1 MSTPAP
7 PVGGLGLIRL
17 FARHPTAGN
26 LLMAVMVL
34 IGLIALTKLN
44 RQFLPDFGI
53 DVISVTIEW
62 PGATSQDVEESIV
75 EALEPELRFLD
86 GVERVRGT
94 ASEGQGGVA
103 IEFQPDADL
112 QRALSDVESAVAQ
125 ITTLPEDSERPR
137 IRRIFRYDTIARLVL
152 SGPYDEPTLKAFAK
166 RIREDLLARGVDRV
180 TFFGVRD
187 EEIRVRTTPETLRR
201 LDLTLDEVAA
211 AIAQASRDVP
221 AGDLGG
227 AFERQPRALG
237 LARSAD
243 EIAAIEVRAT
253 PSGHKLRVGEVAAVA
268 ELFDPDAG
276 EGRRHGAQAIEL
288 HIERAPASDA
298 LQVANAVDAYLAH
311 LPEALPADLQVE
323 VYDVAADLIRDRIDL
338 LIRNGLGG
346 LLLVL
351 AVLFFFL
358 NARVAFWIA
367 AGIPISLLAML
378 GVLWLNGQTINMIS
392 LFAMILAI
400 GIVVD
405 DAIVV
410 GEHAAALHQQGVPP
424 LDAAE
429 QGVLRMVAPVTS
441 ASLTTIASFLPIF
454 VVGDIIGEVIREIP
468 LVVIAVLIASLVECF
483 LVLPCHMRGA
493 LAGLGPP
500 TRARRRLN
508 DGFERLRE
516 GRFRRLVETALA
528 WRYATLA
535 AALGALILAI
545 GLIVGGRVGFV
556 FFSAPEANTVYANVV
571 MAPGTPR
578 AATEQTL
585 FAMDE
590 ALRATEREL
599 GAEPGAL
606 VVMSF
611 VQLGET
617 LIVDPR
623 LRRLNGDNVGAI
635 HLELVS
641 SDRRPVRTDDLIEAW
656 RARLP
661 PLPGVE
667 ALTITPRM
675 GGPPGR
681 ELDIRLRGG
690 DSLDDLKQASLAV
703 RDLLARLPGVGQID
717 HDLPYGKQEV
727 LVELTPRGRA
737 LGFTTESVGRQ
748 LRDAFEG
755 RIAKRFARADE
766 EVDVVVSLTESAAS
780 RLSLGQFPLRGP
792 SGREVPLG
800 EVADLREDRGF
811 ATIRR
816 EDGVR
821 QVAITAELNEAR
833 IKLEQVIEVLT
844 DGGLPEI
851 AERHGL
857 AYRFAGK
864 AEEQMET
871 LADVRLGA
879 LLALI
884 LIYII
889 LAWVFASFSRPFA
902 VMLIIPFG
910 LIGAV
915 LGHLLLGYD
924 LSILSLI
931 TLLGL
936 SGILVNDSIILV
948 TAIDRRRAEGM
959 ALDDAIVDGTCAR
972 LRAVILTSGTTIGGL
987 APLLF
992 ETSFQAQFLIP
1003 MAITIVFGLMVT
1015 TFLVLFLVPAM
1026 IGIEAD
1032 LGALRRRLARAP
1044 AIAPG

>member
-1 MSTPAP
+1 MRAAP
-7 PVGGLGLIRL
+7 GSGSGFAGGGPIGL

-26 LLMAVMVL
+26 LLMLLML
-34 IGLIALTKLN
+34 LLGLVALSGLN
-44 RQFLPDFGI
+44 RQFFPDFGL
-53 DVISVTIEW
+53 DLVRVEVEW
-62 PGATSQDVEESIV
+62 PGATAEDVESSIV

-86 GVERVRGT
+86 GVKRVTGY
-94 ASEGQGGVA
+94 ASEGSGTVA
-103 IEFQPDADL
+103 VEFQPGTDM
-112 QRALSDVESAVAQ
+112 QKALSDVEAAVSR
-125 ITTLPEDSERPR
+125 ITTLPEDSERPE
-137 IRRIFRYDTIARLVL
+137 IAQIIRYDTITRIVL
-152 SGPYDEPTLKAFAK
+152 SGPYSERALKQFAK
-166 RIREDLLARGVDRV
+166 QIREDLLARGVDRV
-180 TFFGVRD
+180 TFFGVRG
-187 EEIRVRTTPETLRR
+187 EEIRVAIEPETLRR
-201 LDLTLDEVAA
+201 LDLTLDDIAE
-211 AIAQASRDVP
+211 AIARSSRDLP
-221 AGDLGG
+221 AGALGG

-237 LARSAD
+237 LARSGE

-253 PSGHKLRVGEVAAVA
+253 PSGQKLTVADIGQVTDG
-268 ELFDPDAG
+268 FDPDEPVA
-276 EGRRHGAQAIEL
+276 RRLGDPAIQL
-288 HIERAPASDA
+288 HVQRALTNDA
-298 LQVANAVDAYLAH
+298 LQVADAVDRYLASLRDT
-311 LPEALPADLQVE
+311 LPPDLRVE
-323 VYDVAADLIRDRIDL
+323 TFDDAADLIRDRIDL
-338 LIRNGLGG
+338 LLRNGFSGMI
-346 LLLVL
+346 LVL
-351 AVLFFFL
+351 AVLFLFL

-410 GEHAAALHQQGVPP
+410 GEHAAALYERGAPP

-454 VVGDIIGEVIREIP
+454 VVGDIIGDVIREIP
-468 LVVIAVLIASLVECF
+468 LVVIAVLIASLIECF

-641 SDRRPVRTDDLIEAW
+641 SDRRSVRTDDLIEAW

-690 DSLDDLKQASLAV
+690 DSLDDLKQASLEV

-717 HDLPYGKQEV
+717 DDLPYGKQEV

-737 LGFTTESVGRQ
+737 LGFTTE
-748 LRDAFEG
+748 LD
-755 RIAKRFARADE
+755 
-766 EVDVVVSLTESAAS
+766 
-780 RLSLGQFPLRGP
+780 
-792 SGREVPLG
+792 
-800 EVADLREDRGF
+800 
-811 ATIRR
+811 
-816 EDGVR
+816 
-821 QVAITAELNEAR
+821 EAR

-857 AYRFAGK
+857 TYRFAGK

-948 TAIDRRRAEGM
+948 TAIDRRRAEGV
-959 ALDDAIVDGTCAR
+959 ALERAIVDGACAR
-972 LRAVILTSGTTIGGL
+972 FRAVILTSGTTIGGL
-987 APLLF
+987 TPLLF

-1026 IGIEAD
+1026 IGIQAD
-1032 LGALRRRLARAP
+1032 LGALSRRLARAP
-1044 AIAPG
+1044 AI

>member
-1 MSTPAP
+1 VTTAAP
-7 PVGGLGLIRL
+7 RRDGVGLIRL

-26 LLMAVMVL
+26 LLMAVMML
-34 IGLIALTKLN
+34 LGLIALTKLN

-53 DVISVTIEW
+53 DVIAVTVEW
-62 PGATSQDVEESIV
+62 PGATAQDVEEAII
-75 EALEPELRFLD
+75 EALEPELRFID
-86 GVERVRGT
+86 GADEVRGT
-94 ASEGQGGVA
+94 ASEGQGTIA
-103 IEFQPDADL
+103 IEFAPGTDL

-125 ITTLPEDSERPR
+125 VTTLPEDSERPR
-137 IRRIFRYDTIARLVL
+137 IRRIFRYDTIARLAL
-152 SGPYDEPTLKAFAK
+152 FGPYDERTLKALAK

-187 EEIRVRTTPETLRR
+187 EEIRVETTPETLRR
-201 LDLTLDEVAA
+201 LDLTLAELAA
-211 AIAQASRDVP
+211 AIARASQDLP

-237 LARSAD
+237 LARSAE

-253 PSGHKLRVGEVAAVA
+253 PSGHKLRVGELAEVADT
-268 ELFDPDAG
+268 FDPDAG
-276 EGRRHGAQAIEL
+276 EGRRHGVRAIEL
-288 HIERAPASDA
+288 HVERALANDA
-298 LQVANAVDAYLAH
+298 LQVADAVDAYLAQ
-311 LPEALPADLQVE
+311 LPETLPADLRVE
-323 VYDVAADLIRDRIDL
+323 RYDVAADLIRDRIDL
-338 LIRNGLGG
+338 LLKNGLGG

-378 GVLWLNGQTINMIS
+378 GVLWLGGQTINMIS

-410 GEHAAALHQQGVPP
+410 GEHAAALSEQGASPQE
-424 LDAAE
+424 AAE
-429 QGVLRMVAPVTS
+429 QGALRMLAPVTS
-441 ASLTTIASFLPIF
+441 ASLTTIASFLPIL
-454 VVGDIIGEVIREIP
+454 VVGDIIGQVIREIP
-468 LVVIAVLIASLVECF
+468 LVVIAVLVASLVECF
-483 LVLPCHMRGA
+483 FVLPCHMRGA

-500 TRARRRLN
+500 TRLRRALN
-508 DGFERLRE
+508 RGFEGVRE
-516 GRFRRLVETALA
+516 RHFRRLVETALA

-571 MAPGTPR
+571 MAPGTSR
-578 AATEQTL
+578 AATASTI
-585 FAMDE
+585 AAIDE
-590 ALRATEREL
+590 ALFAAERDL
-599 GAEPGAL
+599 GAEGAL

-623 LRRLNGDNVGAI
+623 IRRLEGDNVGAM
-635 HLELVS
+635 HVELVS
-641 SDRRPVRTDDLIEAW
+641 SDRRAVRTEPFLAAW

-661 PLPGVE
+661 PLPGLE
-667 ALTITPRM
+667 SLTITPRI

-690 DSLDDLKQASLAV
+690 DSLDDLKQAAVAV
-703 RDLLARLPGVGQID
+703 RDLLARLPGVSQID
-717 HDLPYGKQEV
+717 DDLPYGKQEI

-748 LRDAFEG
+748 LRDALEG
-755 RIAKRFARADE
+755 RIAKRFARGDE
-766 EVDVVVSLTESAAS
+766 EVDVVVGITDAAAAG
-780 RLSLGQFPLRGP
+780 LGIARFPLRGP
-792 SGREVPLG
+792 TGREVPLG

-816 EDGVR
+816 EDGAR
-821 QVAITAELNEAR
+821 EVAITGELDEAQIR
-833 IKLEQVIEVLT
+833 LEQVVEALT
-844 DGGLPEI
+844 AGGLPAI

-857 AYRFAGK
+857 TYRFAGK
-864 AEEQMET
+864 AEEQAET
-871 LADVRLGA
+871 LADIRLGA
-879 LLALI
+879 VLAVI

-889 LAWVFASFSRPFA
+889 LAWVFASFTRPFA

-948 TAIDRRRAEGM
+948 TAIDRRRADGM
-959 ALDDAIVDGTCAR
+959 ALEQAIVDGTCAR
-972 LRAVILTSGTTIGGL
+972 FRAVILTSGTTIGGL
-987 APLLF
+987 TPLLF
-992 ETSFQAQFLIP
+992 ETSFEAQFLIP
-1003 MAITIVFGLMVT
+1003 MAVTIVFGLMVT
-1015 TFLVLFLVPAM
+1015 TFLVLLLVPAM
-1026 IGIEAD
+1026 LGIQAD
-1032 LGALRRRLARAP
+1032 LGALRRRLARERAAP
-1044 AIAPG
+1044 A